1 MCGFRDSRSAAGD
14 SRYISAHMTRAR
26 DRERANGS
34 RGVGW
39 RLAAAL
45 LTLGLMTPGAV
56 TRTAHADEDPC
67 GGFSGNVTPERAL
80 FAGAAQPATAARDV
94 ASAPLL
100 LPGRLYQLQLTPQGQ
115 VSMRLAPGKKTQVDG
130 AFAGLVRLQLL
141 QAGNYRISMD
151 QGAWIDVVADGQ
163 MINSSNFQSRPGCT
177 APHKIVQ
184 FLLPAGHELL
194 LQFSAATAPVLRVAI
209 TPVE

>member
-1 MCGFRDSRSAAGD
+1 MCALRDSRSAAGD
-14 SRYISAHMTRAR
+14 SRYITAHMTRAR
-26 DRERANGS
+26 NRQRANGS
-34 RGVGW
+34 RGVGR
-39 RLAAAL
+39 RLTAAL
-45 LTLGLMTPGAV
+45 LTLGLMTAGAV
-56 TRTAHADEDPC
+56 TRTAHADDDPC
-67 GGFSGNVTPERAL
+67 AGFSGNVTPERAL
-80 FAGAAQPATAARDV
+80 FAVAAQPAAAARDV

-115 VSMRLAPGKKTQVDG
+115 VSMRLAPGRKTQVDG
-130 AFAGLVRLQLL
+130 AFAGLARLQLL
-141 QAGNYRISMD
+141 QAGSYRVSMD

-163 MINSSNFQSRPGCT
+163 MINSSNFQGRPGCT